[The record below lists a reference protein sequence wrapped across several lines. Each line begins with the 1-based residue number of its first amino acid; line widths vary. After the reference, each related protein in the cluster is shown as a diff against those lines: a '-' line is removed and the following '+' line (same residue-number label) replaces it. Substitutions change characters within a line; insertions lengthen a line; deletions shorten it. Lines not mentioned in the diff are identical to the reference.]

1 MTSPIIRIVYMNIV
15 LRPFDYN
22 DFVSAFE
29 NWTSDRRTAQHLSWK
44 PHKSCKDTEILICQ
58 WIDEY
63 VQTENYRWCID
74 FRGASIGCLEVKNR
88 ENTHEI
94 SYCLGSKYWNHGIM
108 TCALRE
114 CLNYLSKNNMTEFM
128 ALCLD
133 VNDKS
138 KRVLEKNGF
147 AARTTT
153 QQNGNTYLV
162 YTKSTV
168 QN

>member
-1 MTSPIIRIVYMNIV
+1 MTSPAIRIAHMNIV

-22 DFVSAFE
+22 DYGSAFE
-29 NWTSDRRTAQHLSWK
+29 NWTSDRRTAQHLSWN
-44 PHKSCKDTEILICQ
+44 PHKSCKDTENLIRQ
-58 WIDEY
+58 WIHEY

-74 FRGASIGCLEVKNR
+74 FHGASIGCLEVKSR
-88 ENTHEI
+88 KKTHEI
-94 SYCLGSKYWNHGIM
+94 SYCLGSKYWNQGIM

-114 CLNYLSKNNMTEFM
+114 CLNYLSQNNMTEFM

-133 VNDKS
+133 ANDKS

-147 AARTTT
+147 AVTATT
-153 QQNGNTYLV
+153 QQNGNTCLV